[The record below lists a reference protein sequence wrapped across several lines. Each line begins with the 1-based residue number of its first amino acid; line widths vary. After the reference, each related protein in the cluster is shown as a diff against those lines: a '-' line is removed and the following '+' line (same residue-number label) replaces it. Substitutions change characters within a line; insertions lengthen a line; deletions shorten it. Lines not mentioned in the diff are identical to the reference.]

1 MSAAGSV
8 VSFIGMFVLMIAA
21 TFVLRRR
28 GVLKKEHS
36 GMLSVLLLE
45 VVCPPLIFSSIA
57 RADLQFQDIVASGAV
72 FGAEIIICGLSY
84 VIGRWVLKL
93 DRLALGALVIAATF
107 GSTGLIGNALVQV
120 LFHDNP
126 SLLSMSMM
134 IGSFGVGVP
143 GNTIGIFLAMRFGS
157 KGNDVSL
164 LQHLKSFLVMPSM
177 VALYAG
183 LAWSF
188 LTLPTTGVGIDIV
201 FGACKMISASLPF
214 VTAMIVGLSLE
225 KIHLKTDARILVTG
239 ALLALLVEP
248 WITEWFLNFYPVD
261 QQTRM
266 ITVLFSAMP
275 STPLGVVMAVRY
287 GGDAQ
292 LAGKLATFTLV
303 LSALSLPLATLL

>member
-8 VSFIGMFVLMIAA
+8 ASFIGMFVLMIAA

-57 RADLQFQDIVASGAV
+57 RADLQLQDVVASGAV

-84 VIGRWVLKL
+84 VVGRWVLKL

-157 KGNDVSL
+157 KGDDVSL

-183 LAWSF
+183 LAWS
-188 LTLPTTGVGIDIV
+188 LLMLPTSGVGIDIV

-225 KIHLKTDARILVTG
+225 KIHFKTDARVLVTG

-248 WITEWFLNFYPVD
+248 WITDWLLNFYPVD